1 MRARSPRTRLILAL
15 VAGLFALLIAG
26 TAVAADD
33 QAKFYDFSDQLI
45 DGDVKKP
52 QDLVMETRT
61 RKKFGRLLSL
71 ERSFRQLLVSTAK
84 NPILK

>member
-71 ERSFRQLLVSTAK
+71 KRSFRQLLVSTAK